1 MDISFSIKEYL
12 WMSASDKETL
22 KKILVEVNPLQS
34 WPWKQNGTTVVAA
47 VMILEV
53 VNNWKSVLQISILKK
68 KLKSLNPHHVP
79 LQKMYVTITILE
91 WLASTWCIYL
101 TEIPKENHLKLSDYL
116 NQT

>member
-22 KKILVEVNPLQS
+22 KKILVEANPLQS
-34 WPWKQNGTTVVAA
+34 WPWKQNGTSCGCCNDSRSY
-47 VMILEV
+47 E
-53 VNNWKSVLQISILKK
+53 QLKK
-68 KLKSLNPHHVP
+68 RVTDKYFEKKVKSLNPHHVP